1 MEEHRLISA
10 QEEAGEGSLKAGD
23 VVELTATATYYDG
36 RIIPAWVKKEQW
48 IVKRIDGDR
57 QGLGGYIK
65 RIFGCRLLSEGV
77 RGSFFAWKSLQ
88 K

>member
-1 MEEHRLISA
+1 MEEYQLISA

-57 QGLGGYIK
+57 VVIDQN
-65 RIFGCRLLSEGV
+65 V
-77 RGSFFAWKSLQ
+77 RGTNAIMSPVNRKYLN
-88 K
+88 KV

>member
-10 QEEAGEGSLKAGD
+10 QEEAGEESLKAGD

-57 QGLGGYIK
+57 VVIDQN
-65 RIFGCRLLSEGV
+65 V
-77 RGSFFAWKSLQ
+77 RRTNAIMSPVNRKYLN
-88 K
+88 KV